1 VRANIDHD
9 PEAASGS
16 LFPHMSPIDKPPV
29 LPSSPVAILQNKMMG
44 QICSFI
50 WVTWKTITQRTT
62 IADLPLDVLLDCFS
76 FMELKSLIIS
86 RCVCAEWRKFVPQ
99 APLLRE
105 RRRLLDLHY
114 GIINTDYFLKTHD
127 CALQHLQPFDRQAYI
142 NNFISQHPALPDN
155 FRLWIL
161 EWPSSVVIHSMWPGL
176 PHRLRPA
183 SRPGVNWLA
192 APQVS
197 ALVYHI
203 GTPDVEFIPGIL
215 IWRTSDVATWL
226 ILDERPHLFGRV
238 ISLSTRG
245 RPQDERG
252 FSGTVVADW
261 NNWVEYLGV
270 EWNRFTMNSN
280 PVNRPYTEVPLSDT
294 TYSRRCG
301 IRGVRPEYIPPLL
314 WNCRHEGESSWS

>member
-1 VRANIDHD
+1 MFDDKEGELRGNVRGFAMRELTLWSSID

-16 LFPHMSPIDKPPV
+16 IFSRLSRIDKSSCLVLTLDSYLHPP
-29 LPSSPVAILQNKMMG
+29 SQSYRTHFDKMIG
-44 QICSFI
+44 QIYSA
-50 WVTWKTITQRTT
+50 TLKTIMQRTT

-76 FMELKSLIIS
+76 FMEFKSLIIS
-86 RCVCAEWRKFVPQ
+86 RCVCAEWRKFVPR

-105 RRRLLDLHY
+105 RRRIFDLYY

-127 CALQHLQPFDRQAYI
+127 CALEHLQPFDRQALI
-142 NNFISQHPALPDN
+142 NNFISQHPALPDD

-161 EWPSSVVIHSMWPGL
+161 EWPSSVVIHGMWPGL
-176 PHRLRPA
+176 PYRLRPV
-183 SRPGVNWLA
+183 SRPGVNWLQ

-245 RPQDERG
+245 RSQDERD
-252 FSGTVVADW
+252 FWGTVAAD
-261 NNWVEYLGV
+261 
-270 EWNRFTMNSN
+270 
-280 PVNRPYTEVPLSDT
+280 
-294 TYSRRCG
+294 
-301 IRGVRPEYIPPLL
+301 
-314 WNCRHEGESSWS
+314 